1 MNRGIAPQF
10 KEDLFTT
17 FAAANAKNADLGSYE
32 DSGFKNLITETYF
45 SMEEGIGYI
54 KTSNKTNKT
63 FKINLKYTLTGLKIA
78 KPKTNPY
85 VLELKPGR

>member
-1 MNRGIAPQF
+1 MNRNIVAQF

-17 FAAANAKNADLGSYE
+17 FAAANARNAEIGSYE
-32 DSGFKNLITETYF
+32 DSGFKNLVTETYF

-78 KPKTNPY
+78 KPKANPY
-85 VLELKPGR
+85 FL